1 MAEKK
6 RISAHIFTSE
16 SPPTYFHSHDVFYF
30 SHLTYARPPTS
41 QAPINVFQTGVANY
55 SAAYWGSADP
65 RFGACAMSWFVVWS
79 KGNALT
85 GTVNFE
91 GHVTRKLLF
100 SGIVMSY
107 LRIQNAPSLKAT
119 DTAIV
124 EAWLSRVGNIVHTEY
139 TTTYAAVVSNHM
151 YTAGECAT
159 KTVLRRL
166 SCCHIG

>member
-1 MAEKK
+1 M
-6 RISAHIFTSE
+6 
-16 SPPTYFHSHDVFYF
+16 
-30 SHLTYARPPTS
+30 
-41 QAPINVFQTGVANY
+41 
-55 SAAYWGSADP
+55 
-65 RFGACAMSWFVVWS
+65 
-79 KGNALT
+79 
-85 GTVNFE
+85 
-91 GHVTRKLLF
+91 TRKLLF